1 MLMMLI
7 AALFLISA
15 IKADTTEYYKEKNKR
30 YKI

>member
-1 MLMMLI
+1 MFMMLV

-15 IKADTTEYYKEKNKR
+15 IKADTTEYYEEKNKR

>member
-1 MLMMLI
+1 MFMMLV
-7 AALFLISA
+7 AALVLISA

>member
-1 MLMMLI
+1 MFMMLV

-30 YKI
+30 YRI

>member
-1 MLMMLI
+1 MLMMLV

-15 IKADTTEYYKEKNKR
+15 IKADTTEYYEEKNKR

>member
-1 MLMMLI
+1 MLMMLV
-7 AALFLISA
+7 ATLFLISA

>member
-1 MLMMLI
+1 MLMMLV